1 MYTRRD
7 FIKTSL
13 IVATGMTVG
22 SSGRVFALAGGGE
35 EAQFPKTIEAL
46 QQRYADEI
54 IAYLKFNV
62 YVERAE
68 EEGYPNIAH
77 LFRSLAASEA
87 IHARNFKR
95 ILNDLGAQVEL
106 QEIPEFEGS
115 STKDNI
121 RDATAVE
128 ADEID
133 REYPSILKTIAP
145 ENHGEAVLFVTY
157 AWESEKQHRALIL
170 KIQRAVKRWFGFLV
184 KRIEAKPTHYYVCN
198 ICGSSVTK
206 LPDDQCPICGQP
218 VSEYEEV
225 PGFPGNQMQEE

>member
-7 FIKTSL
+7 FIKTSM
-13 IVATGMTVG
+13 IVAAGMTVG
-22 SSGRVFALAGGGE
+22 SSGRVFALAGEGE
-35 EAQFPKTIEAL
+35 QAQFQKTIEAL

-54 IAYLKFNV
+54 IAHLKYNT

-68 EEGYPNIAH
+68 EEEYPNIAH

-95 ILNDLGAQVEL
+95 ILNDLGVQVEL

-133 REYPSILKTIAP
+133 REYPSILKTIAT
-145 ENHGEAVLFVTY
+145 ENHGEAILFMTY
-157 AWESEKQHRALIL
+157 AWESEKQHRDLIL
-170 KIQRAVKRWFGFLV
+170 KIKRAVKRWFGFLV
-184 KRIEAKPTHYYVCN
+184 KRIEAKPTNYYVCN
-198 ICGSSVTK
+198 FCGSSVTK
-206 LPDDQCPICGQP
+206 LPVDQCPICGQP

-225 PGFPGNQMQEE
+225 PGFPGNQM